1 MEETHMRQSL
11 YGVLIGAAA
20 LLTSSVAFAGEQHLE
35 FKLVTRWVNP
45 TVVEAP
51 NIEGQTMSA
60 SKAVGVAYFKDG
72 RVASKDFIVTAD
84 LHNGSGPLKGYS
96 TYTFEDGSTI
106 TASFTGERKAGEVHG
121 IYTIVSGT
129 GTYADATGTGSFDSV
144 PTKFKDAILY
154 NGKFDVKTPGM

>member
-1 MEETHMRQSL
+1 M
-11 YGVLIGAAA
+11 I
-20 LLTSSVAFAGEQHLE
+20 
-35 FKLVTRWVNP
+35 
-45 TVVEAP
+45 
-51 NIEGQTMSA
+51 A
-60 SKAVGVAYFKDG
+60 SKAVGVAFFKDG
-72 RVASKDFIVTAD
+72 RVASKDFIITAD
-84 LHNGSGPLKGYS
+84 FRNGSGPFKGYS

-106 TASFTGERKAGEVHG
+106 TASFTGERKPGEAHG